1 LLLIIKIDD
10 QHRVCRSLHDLV
22 CAANEGG
29 RRGYR
34 EGEAS
39 AVRRDALRDAIE
51 RLFGRYM
58 KTTHEGLA
66 KVIGSPYRPCRRDAY
81 YF

>member
-1 LLLIIKIDD
+1 MTSTVFAVHSMTSSA
-10 QHRVCRSLHDLV
+10 QPMR
-22 CAANEGG
+22 EGG
-29 RRGYR
+29 GVIARVKPPLFG
-34 EGEAS
+34 
-39 AVRRDALRDAIE
+39 VMPLRDAIE
-51 RLFGRYM
+51 RLFGRHM